1 MLSFATNGHGYPI
14 WYPLSAL
21 AALLF
26 ASAMLSI
33 RSGWRRIARR
43 FPFQKTPDDRK
54 FSFVRMSLGSGLFPA
69 GYGGAVFVRVSPHG
83 LGLSVF
89 FLLRFYHPPMFI
101 PWSDVTRCVRDQ
113 VRYYDVTKLSI
124 RDEESEFA
132 FFGKSGESI
141 YEVFRSVRS
150 SGKP

>member
-1 MLSFATNGHGYPI
+1 
-14 WYPLSAL
+14 
-21 AALLF
+21 
-26 ASAMLSI
+26 
-33 RSGWRRIARR
+33 
-43 FPFQKTPDDRK
+43 
-54 FSFVRMSLGSGLFPA
+54 
-69 GYGGAVFVRVSPHG
+69 
-83 LGLSVF
+83 
-89 FLLRFYHPPMFI
+89 MFI